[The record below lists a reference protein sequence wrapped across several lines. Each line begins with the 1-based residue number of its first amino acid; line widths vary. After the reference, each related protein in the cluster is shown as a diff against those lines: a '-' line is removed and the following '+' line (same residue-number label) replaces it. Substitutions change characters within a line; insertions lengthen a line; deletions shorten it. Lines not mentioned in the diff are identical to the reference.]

1 MATRKGGLGK
11 GLDSLIADKVGT
23 SNEKTDA
30 KNEVMVNINKVEPNK
45 EQPRKNFDE
54 DALLELS
61 ESIKQ
66 MESSKDGRIKE
77 SSCNHQRFNGTGN
90 RRDVTD

>member
-30 KNEVMVNINKVEPNK
+30 KNESKPFPN
-45 EQPRKNFDE
+45 PPFLV
-54 DALLELS
+54 A
-61 ESIKQ
+61 I
-66 MESSKDGRIKE
+66 
-77 SSCNHQRFNGTGN
+77 
-90 RRDVTD
+90 

>member
-30 KNEVMVNINKVEPNK
+30 KNHHY
-45 EQPRKNFDE
+45 Q
-54 DALLELS
+54 
-61 ESIKQ
+61 
-66 MESSKDGRIKE
+66 
-77 SSCNHQRFNGTGN
+77 
-90 RRDVTD
+90 

>member
-30 KNEVMVNINKVEPNK
+30 KNEVMVRLERPN
-45 EQPRKNFDE
+45 
-54 DALLELS
+54 A
-61 ESIKQ
+61 
-66 MESSKDGRIKE
+66 
-77 SSCNHQRFNGTGN
+77 GTGSP
-90 RRDVTD
+90 